1 MKKKKASSKPFWK
14 RAKQSRG
21 SIGSGNIYIV
31 AILGAM
37 GFVGFALVGGG
48 IPETR
53 PNQLNS
59 PVIILTPKPNKAQDN
74 LQLQTFGYIT
84 PIPTPAVA
92 ASLCQN
98 GNINNEPEILV
109 YPNEK
114 TTTVTVPSGGQVKVW
129 VNDEGAPFISQ
140 NEQVDLSTGR
150 IITPGDRTTKAPD
163 NYLWE
168 PALYISPETA
178 ESGGQPH
185 FPNAIKG
192 QFSNTPGI
200 KSPGIKGPAYDPLPA
215 GAIALAED
223 YTAEFI
229 WDVSSLALSPGS
241 YQAEFVIHDGDRDRG
256 VGCYTLQIQ

>member
-1 MKKKKASSKPFWK
+1 MKKKKTPPKPFWK
-14 RAKQSRG
+14 HTKKNRG
-21 SIGSGNIYIV
+21 SMGSGNIYIV
-31 AILGAM
+31 AILATM
-37 GFVGFALVGGG
+37 AFVGFALVGGG
-48 IPETR
+48 LPETTTKL
-53 PNQLNS
+53 PNS
-59 PVIILTPKPNKAQDN
+59 PVIILTPKPNSAKDN

-84 PIPTPAVA
+84 PIPTPVVA
-92 ASLCQN
+92 ASLCKD

-109 YPNEK
+109 YPNEQ

-140 NEQVDLSTGR
+140 NEQVNLSTGQV
-150 IITPGDRTTKAPD
+150 ISPGDRAAKAPD

-168 PALYISPETA
+168 PALYISPATA
-178 ESGGQPH
+178 ESGGEPH
-185 FPNAIKG
+185 FPTAVKG
-192 QFSNTPGI
+192 QFSNTPGV
-200 KSPGIKGPAYDPLPA
+200 KSQGITGAAYDPLPT

-229 WDVSSLALSPGS
+229 WDVSSLGLTPGS